1 MRPGAGG
8 GGGGQP
14 RARVVAASAGS
25 WPRCCRP
32 AAGQLGQKPSQS
44 NLVPRAP
51 GRGSCPRPSDPLAV
65 PDLQAQ
71 AQGPSSQ
78 APPPRGEPVS
88 TAGCRPCPCPC
99 PAQAERCCPHGWSR
113 VQLCSGMEPGWGG
126 GRGGGSS
133 RMFPRARHTPARG
146 GRWGT
151 EKSRELPTQM
161 PLIDLVSIRP
171 GDSVAV
177 GPLGATAPVTA
188 QSRCSSKL
196 LECTPSYKRSSS

>member
-1 MRPGAGG
+1 MRRMLRRGAWPNSSFFWKVLGSPAEALGQDAELLCLEGAGRRLHASGGRGG
-8 GGGGQP
+8 GGRQP

-32 AAGQLGQKPSQS
+32 AAGQLVQKPSQS

-126 GRGGGSS
+126 GRGGEQQDVPQG
-133 RMFPRARHTPARG
+133 PAHTRS
-146 GRWGT
+146 WGT
-151 EKSRELPTQM
+151 VGDREVERAS
-161 PLIDLVSIRP
+161 DA
-171 GDSVAV
+171 DAFN
-177 GPLGATAPVTA
+177 
-188 QSRCSSKL
+188 
-196 LECTPSYKRSSS
+196 

>member
-1 MRPGAGG
+1 MLRRGAWPNSSFFWKVLGSPAEALGQDAELLCLEGAGRRLHASGGRG

-65 PDLQAQ
+65 PELQAQ

-78 APPPRGEPVS
+78 APPPRGELVS
-88 TAGCRPCPCPC
+88 TAHCRPCPCPC

-126 GRGGGSS
+126 GGWEGAAGCSPGPGTHPLVGDGGGQ
-133 RMFPRARHTPARG
+133 R
-146 GRWGT
+146 
-151 EKSRELPTQM
+151 SRE
-161 PLIDLVSIRP
+161 SFRR
-171 GDSVAV
+171 
-177 GPLGATAPVTA
+177 
-188 QSRCSSKL
+188 RCL
-196 LECTPSYKRSSS
+196 